1 MFPHLVIKLCKSLYH
16 LWYIC
21 EYIDLMSL
29 DHRIIGNEENIAPY
43 IVIFHLLVELIYA
56 CIWWGISY

>member
-29 DHRIIGNEENIAPY
+29 DHRIIGNEENFAPY
-43 IVIFHLLVELIYA
+43 ITIFHLVVEFVYTR
-56 CIWWGISY
+56 IWWGISC